1 MSEHDDTADVPER
14 GAGSLTAPD
23 GTPVAVDVSR
33 DRRGRVI
40 WVALLAGPIIWF
52 VHFMVV
58 YMVAEAGCTG
68 GGPGLEVFRP
78 PAATIVTIVATV
90 VAALACVWAAVW
102 ALRRWQA
109 RDDRSGAAMTD
120 DVGADLEHGDRNGLL
135 AFVGFLLSSLSV
147 VAILMV
153 GLPALV
159 LPAC

>member
-1 MSEHDDTADVPER
+1 MSDHDDTDGLPASSE
-14 GAGSLTAPD
+14 GSLTAVD

-33 DRRGRVI
+33 DRRARSI

-52 VHFMVV
+52 THFMVV
-58 YMVAEAGCTG
+58 YLAVEAGCTG
-68 GGPGLEVFRP
+68 DGPGLTVFDP
-78 PAATIVTIVATV
+78 PVPTVLTVAATV
-90 VAALACVWAAVW
+90 VAAIACLWSAVW
-102 ALRRWQA
+102 ALRRWRV

-120 DVGADLEHGDRNGLL
+120 DLSADLEYGDRNGLL
-135 AFVGFLLSSLSV
+135 SFVGFLLSSLSV

>member
-1 MSEHDDTADVPER
+1 MSDHDDTDGPSASSE
-14 GAGSLTAPD
+14 GSLTAVG

-33 DRRGRVI
+33 DRRARSI

-52 VHFMVV
+52 AHFMVV
-58 YMVAEAGCTG
+58 YLAVEAGCTG
-68 GGPGLEVFRP
+68 DGPGLSVFDP
-78 PAATIVTIVATV
+78 PVPTVLTVAATV
-90 VAALACVWAAVW
+90 VAAIACLWSAVW
-102 ALRRWQA
+102 ALRRWRA

-120 DVGADLEHGDRNGLL
+120 DLSADLEYGDRNGLL
-135 AFVGFLLSSLSV
+135 SFVGFLLSSLSV

>member
-1 MSEHDDTADVPER
+1 MSDHDDTDGLPASSE
-14 GAGSLTAPD
+14 GSLTAVG

-33 DRRGRVI
+33 DRRSRSI

-52 VHFMVV
+52 THFMVV
-58 YMVAEAGCTG
+58 YLAVEAGCTG
-68 GGPGLEVFRP
+68 DGPGLTVFDP
-78 PAATIVTIVATV
+78 PVPTVLTVAATV
-90 VAALACVWAAVW
+90 VAAIACLWSAVW
-102 ALRRWQA
+102 ALRRWRV

-120 DVGADLEHGDRNGLL
+120 DLSADLEYGDRNGLL
-135 AFVGFLLSSLSV
+135 SFVGFLLSSLSV

>member
-1 MSEHDDTADVPER
+1 MSDHDDTDGMPAPSE
-14 GAGSLTAPD
+14 GSLTAVG

-33 DRRGRVI
+33 DRRSRSI

-52 VHFMVV
+52 AHFMVV
-58 YMVAEAGCTG
+58 YMATEAGCTG
-68 GGPGLEVFRP
+68 DGPGLTVFDP
-78 PAATIVTIVATV
+78 PVPTVLTIAATV
-90 VAALACVWAAVW
+90 VAAIACLSSAVW
-102 ALRRWQA
+102 ALRRWRA

-120 DVGADLEHGDRNGLL
+120 DLSADLEYGDRNGLL
-135 AFVGFLLSSLSV
+135 SFVGFLLSSLSI